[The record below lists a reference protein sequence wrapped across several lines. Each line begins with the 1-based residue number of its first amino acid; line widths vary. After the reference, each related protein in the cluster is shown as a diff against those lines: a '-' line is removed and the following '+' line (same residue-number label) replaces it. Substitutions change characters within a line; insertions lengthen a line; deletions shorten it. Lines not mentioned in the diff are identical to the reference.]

1 MSVVHSFT
9 ESNNKVSAI
18 EDQFYFDIYSRIFNG
33 IAGVSRIVKAL
44 PAQKAGIDRTIT
56 LNTGA
61 IYSVDE
67 KTRYQDYNDILLE
80 RWSNKDREV
89 AGWVQKDLLADFIL
103 YCVHPS
109 GKAVLLPVPQL
120 RKAWR
125 RYGREWIKKA
135 ESEENNGF
143 KIVTADNREG
153 RSSWVSESVCVPE
166 EVLLKAISDCL
177 TVPAIQRDSSYTIG
191 E

>member
-1 MSVVHSFT
+1 MSVLHSFT

-18 EDQFYFDIYSRIFNG
+18 DDQFYHEIYS
-33 IAGVSRIVKAL
+33 IAFSGVSGVSKIIKGI
-44 PAQKAGIDRTIT
+44 PAQKAGIDRVVT

-61 IYSVDE
+61 SYTIDE
-67 KTRYQDYNDILLE
+67 KTRYCDYGDILLE
-80 RWSNKDREV
+80 RWSNKDKKV

-125 RYGREWIKKA
+125 RYGREWIEKA
-135 ESEENNGF
+135 ESGENNGF